1 MFTDIFLHA
10 LTSYFV
16 VIDPIGTA
24 LIFHGLTTGCE
35 RSYAKRMALRSTL
48 IAAAIVLVSA
58 FFGQALL
65 TKLGI
70 SIEALRVSG
79 GLLLFITAFNMVTKG
94 ETGKKWESG
103 EEVDISVFPMSIPLL
118 SGPGCPVCVTPTVW
132 IDRAIAY
139 AQRADC
145 IITTFGDMLR
155 VPGSDSSLEQ
165 AHARAPG
172 AGAAAYVE
180 VADGFLRELMEA
192 MIKWIEQSNQQVK
205 WKHLTFVGMA
215 G

>member
-1 MFTDIFLHA
+1 MFADIFLHA

-35 RSYAKRMALRSTL
+35 RAYAKRMALRSTL
-48 IAAAIVLVSA
+48 IAATIVLVSA

-118 SGPGCPVCVTPTVW
+118 SGPGCLTVTILLFSQAPTVSGS
-132 IDRAIAY
+132 ISLVIAVLVIYLLTYLALSSANRVKDLIGRTGDDILRRLLGVILAALAI
-139 AQRADC
+139 QF
-145 IITTFGDMLR
+145 I
-155 VPGSDSSLEQ
+155 
-165 AHARAPG
+165 
-172 AGAAAYVE
+172 
-180 VADGFLRELMEA
+180 ADGVRQI
-192 MIKWIEQSNQQVK
+192 MI
-205 WKHLTFVGMA
+205 G
-215 G
+215 

>member
-35 RSYAKRMALRSTL
+35 RAYAKRMALRSTL

-118 SGPGCPVCVTPTVW
+118 SGPGCLTVTILLFSQTPTFSGSLSLVAAVLVTYLLTYLALSSANRVKDL
-132 IDRAIAY
+132 IGRTGDDILRRLLGVILAALAI
-139 AQRADC
+139 QF
-145 IITTFGDMLR
+145 I
-155 VPGSDSSLEQ
+155 
-165 AHARAPG
+165 
-172 AGAAAYVE
+172 
-180 VADGFLRELMEA
+180 ADGVRQIM
-192 MIKWIEQSNQQVK
+192 
-205 WKHLTFVGMA
+205 TG
-215 G
+215 

>member
-1 MFTDIFLHA
+1 MFTETFLHA

-16 VIDPIGTA
+16 IIDPLGTA

-35 RSYAKRMALRSTL
+35 RAYVRRMALRSTL

-58 FFGQALL
+58 FFGEALL

-94 ETGKKWESG
+94 ETGKKWQSG

-118 SGPGCPVCVTPTVW
+118 SGPGCLTVTILLFSQPQTVSGSFSLVLAVLVVYLLTYLALSSANRVKD
-132 IDRAIAY
+132 IIGRTGDDILRRLLGVILAALAI
-139 AQRADC
+139 QF
-145 IITTFGDMLR
+145 I
-155 VPGSDSSLEQ
+155 
-165 AHARAPG
+165 
-172 AGAAAYVE
+172 
-180 VADGFLRELMEA
+180 ADGVRQI
-192 MIKWIEQSNQQVK
+192 MI
-205 WKHLTFVGMA
+205 G
-215 G
+215 

>member
-35 RSYAKRMALRSTL
+35 RAYAKRMALRSTL

-58 FFGQALL
+58 FFGEALL

-94 ETGKKWESG
+94 ETGRKWESG

-118 SGPGCPVCVTPTVW
+118 SGPGCLTVTILLFSQTPTVSAS
-132 IDRAIAY
+132 ISLVMAVMVIYLLTYLALSSANRVKDLIGRTGDDILRRLLGVILAALAI
-139 AQRADC
+139 QF
-145 IITTFGDMLR
+145 I
-155 VPGSDSSLEQ
+155 
-165 AHARAPG
+165 
-172 AGAAAYVE
+172 
-180 VADGFLRELMEA
+180 ADGVRQI
-192 MIKWIEQSNQQVK
+192 MI
-205 WKHLTFVGMA
+205 G
-215 G
+215 

>member
-35 RSYAKRMALRSTL
+35 RAYAKRMALRSTL

-103 EEVDISVFPMSIPLL
+103 QEVDISVFPMSIPLL
-118 SGPGCPVCVTPTVW
+118 SGPGCLTVTILLFSQTPTVSGSLSLVAAVLV
-132 IDRAIAY
+132 IYLLTYLALSSANRVKDLIGRTGDDILRRLLGVILAALAI
-139 AQRADC
+139 QF
-145 IITTFGDMLR
+145 I
-155 VPGSDSSLEQ
+155 
-165 AHARAPG
+165 
-172 AGAAAYVE
+172 
-180 VADGFLRELMEA
+180 ADGVRQIM
-192 MIKWIEQSNQQVK
+192 
-205 WKHLTFVGMA
+205 TG
-215 G
+215 

>member
-16 VIDPIGTA
+16 IIDPIGTA

-35 RSYAKRMALRSTL
+35 RAYAKRMALRSTM
-48 IAAAIVLVSA
+48 IAAAIVLASA

-118 SGPGCPVCVTPTVW
+118 SGPGCLTVTILLFSQTPTVSGS
-132 IDRAIAY
+132 ISLVAAVLVIYLFTYLALSSANRVKDIIGRTGDDILRRLLGVILAALAI
-139 AQRADC
+139 QF
-145 IITTFGDMLR
+145 I
-155 VPGSDSSLEQ
+155 
-165 AHARAPG
+165 
-172 AGAAAYVE
+172 
-180 VADGFLRELMEA
+180 ADGVRQIM
-192 MIKWIEQSNQQVK
+192 M
-205 WKHLTFVGMA
+205 G
-215 G
+215 

>member
-35 RSYAKRMALRSTL
+35 RAYAKRMALRSTL

-118 SGPGCPVCVTPTVW
+118 SGPGCLTVTILLFSQTPTASGSLSLVAAVLVTYLLTYLALSSANRVKDL
-132 IDRAIAY
+132 IGRTGDDILRRLLGVILAALAI
-139 AQRADC
+139 QF
-145 IITTFGDMLR
+145 I
-155 VPGSDSSLEQ
+155 
-165 AHARAPG
+165 
-172 AGAAAYVE
+172 
-180 VADGFLRELMEA
+180 ADGVRQIM
-192 MIKWIEQSNQQVK
+192 
-205 WKHLTFVGMA
+205 TG
-215 G
+215 